1 MLIIL
6 DANGVKHKWDLETEK
21 WVVYEESE
29 KSKETSKEESQKSTK
44 ESSEEE
50 SEEDENTTDEQRKE
64 RMFRKR
70 KCQPG
75 WTKLNYFTDPET
87 VKGSSIQ
94 LKRKLEKLQFSTS
107 SSFVKILSAW
117 SCEFK
122 AYFFVCQNLKCLEL

>member
-1 MLIIL
+1 MIL

-50 SEEDENTTDEQRKE
+50 ESEEDENTTDEQRKE

-75 WTKLNYFTDPET
+75 WTKANYFTDPESGT
-87 VKGSSIQ
+87 KNSQGVQDKNS
-94 LKRKLEKLQFSTS
+94 
-107 SSFVKILSAW
+107 VAKI
-117 SCEFK
+117 FD
-122 AYFFVCQNLKCLEL
+122 

>member
-1 MLIIL
+1 MVLLNKCVQIYNDNLIIL

-29 KSKETSKEESQKSTK
+29 KSKEISEEESQKSTK

-87 VKGSSIQ
+87 G
-94 LKRKLEKLQFSTS
+94 
-107 SSFVKILSAW
+107 
-117 SCEFK
+117 
-122 AYFFVCQNLKCLEL
+122 Y

>member
-1 MLIIL
+1 MLMIL
-6 DANGVKHKWDLETEK
+6 DANGVKHKWDLEAEK

-87 VKGSSIQ
+87 GKGSSINDF
-94 LKRKLEKLQFSTS
+94 RSQFMPD
-107 SSFVKILSAW
+107 FDPQIP
-117 SCEFK
+117 FPPHPI
-122 AYFFVCQNLKCLEL
+122 